1 MIDVRTFIR
10 DELEYDVVKENKDG
24 VLDYLNSLTEKDI
37 DNIEERVKNDDELYD
52 KINELINYHL
62 YHYRKWGKDY
72 E

>member
-24 VLDYLNSLTEKDI
+24 VLDYLNSLSEEDI

-62 YHYRKWGKDY
+62 YHYRKWGKDN

>member
-24 VLDYLNSLTEKDI
+24 VLDYLNSLSEEDI

-62 YHYRKWGKDY
+62 YHYRKWGNNN